1 MSKQKAV
8 IYARNT
14 DKRHIDSQ
22 VQHLLSYCDC
32 ENLEVVGIVRDK
44 RKGKNIR
51 RWKLRK
57 AEHLAKRKQADF
69 IVMTDVSR
77 ISRSMLNAINI
88 GIILKR
94 LVLAF
99 VFRITR
105 LLKKSLNSSLM
116 FIRFSYKL
124 LQVHFC

>member
-14 DKRHIDSQ
+14 DKSCIDSQ

-51 RWKLRK
+51 RWKLMK
-57 AEHLAKRKQADF
+57 AERLAKRKQADF

-77 ISRSMLNAINI
+77 ISRSMLNAIKYRDHI
-88 GIILKR
+88 KETGI
-94 LVLAF
+94 
-99 VFRITR
+99 
-105 LLKKSLNSSLM
+105 S
-116 FIRFSYKL
+116 IRFSDYKITHEQFEQFSDVQHRMFL
-124 LQVHFC
+124 

>member
-14 DKRHIDSQ
+14 DKRRIDSQ

-32 ENLEVVGIVRDK
+32 EKLEVVGIVRDK

-51 RWKLRK
+51 RWKLMK
-57 AEHLAKRKQADF
+57 AERLAKRKQADF

-77 ISRSMLNAINI
+77 ISRSMLNAIKYRDHI
-88 GIILKR
+88 KETGI
-94 LVLAF
+94 
-99 VFRITR
+99 
-105 LLKKSLNSSLM
+105 S
-116 FIRFSYKL
+116 IRFSDYKVTHEQFEQFSDVQHRMFL
-124 LQVHFC
+124 